1 MEINNI
7 IDYLVKAAESPEK
20 AIKESCKKNNKEAIG
35 CVAPYAPEEI
45 VYAANCIPV
54 GVWGGRVEITKAR
67 TYLPAFACS
76 IMQSIMEYEIR
87 GTYDFLK
94 AVLIPAVCDTLK
106 CFGQKWKGKSKAIP
120 FVFPQNR
127 RSKSS
132 ELFLENE
139 YMYIKKELEEI
150 LDIKITEGA
159 LQDSIILYNDYRAA
173 MREFVE
179 IASNHTDVITPVIR
193 HKIIKASYFIDKK
206 DYLGY
211 IKELN
216 EKLRLLPV
224 NNSDKKRI
232 VVTGIMLEPDGI
244 LDYFENYGLDVVGD
258 DLAHESRQFRTDAPF
273 SKSALNSLSKRWV
286 NHDACSLAFDPYKE
300 RIQYLVDLTNHYKAD
315 GVVIALMKF
324 CDPEEYDVPL
334 IMDRMKKENIPLQV
348 IEIDQQA
355 NSFEQINTRLQSF
368 AENMQ

>member
-7 IDYLVKAAESPEK
+7 IDYLVKAADSPGK
-20 AIKESCKKNNKEAIG
+20 TIKESCKKNKKEAIG

-54 GVWGGRVEITKAR
+54 GIWGGQVELTKAR

-76 IMQSIMEYEIR
+76 IMQSIMEYETR

-106 CFGQKWKGKSKAIP
+106 CFGQKWKGKSEAIP

-132 ELFLENE
+132 EIFLENE
-139 YMYIKKELEEI
+139 YKNIKIKLEEI
-150 LDIKITEGA
+150 LGIKITEEA
-159 LQDSIILYNDYRAA
+159 LQDSIVLYNDYRAA

-179 IASNHTDVITPVIR
+179 IASNHTDIITPIIR

-232 VVTGIMLEPDGI
+232 IVTGIMLEPDGI
-244 LDYFENYGLDVVGD
+244 LEYFENYGLDVVGD
-258 DLAHESRQFRTDAPF
+258 DLTHESRQFRTDAPF
-273 SKSALNSLSKRWV
+273 SKSALNSLSKRWI
-286 NHDACSLAFDPYKE
+286 NQDACSLAFDPYKE

-334 IMDRMKKENIPLQV
+334 IMERMKKENIPLQV

-368 AENMQ
+368 AENM

>member
-7 IDYLVKAAESPEK
+7 IDYLVKSADFPGK
-20 AIKESCKKNNKEAIG
+20 TIKESCKKNNKEAVG

-54 GVWGGRVEITKAR
+54 GIWGGQVELTKAR

-106 CFGQKWKGKSKAIP
+106 CFGQKWKGTSEAIP

-127 RSKSS
+127 EAKSA
-132 ELFLENE
+132 EAFLESE
-139 YMYIKKELEEI
+139 YKYIKNKLEEI
-150 LDIKITEGA
+150 LGITITEKA
-159 LQDSIILYNDYRAA
+159 LQDSIILYNDYRAE
-173 MREFVE
+173 MRKFVE
-179 IASNHTDVITPVIR
+179 IASVHTDVITPVIR
-193 HKIIKASYFIDKK
+193 HKIIKSSYFMDKK
-206 DYLGY
+206 DYLEY

-216 EKLRLLPV
+216 KKLRLLPA
-224 NNSDKKRI
+224 NNSKNKRI
-232 VVTGIMLEPDGI
+232 IVTGIMLEPDGI
-244 LDYFENYGLDVVGD
+244 IEYFEKYGMDIVGD
-258 DLAHESRQFRTDAPF
+258 DLTHESRQFRTDAPF
-273 SKSALNSLSKRWV
+273 SGSALNSLAKRWT
-286 NHDACSLAFDPYKE
+286 NHNACSLAFDPYKE
-300 RIQYLVDLTNHYKAD
+300 RIQYLVDLANHYKAD
-315 GVVIALMKF
+315 GLVIALMKF

-334 IMDRMKKENIPLQV
+334 IMERMKKENIPLLV

-355 NSFEQINTRLQSF
+355 KSFEQINTRLLSF
-368 AENMQ
+368 AENM